1 MCEMPVEPMP
11 ECGPAVDCVAP
22 DARGSSQVVV
32 IDTSGGSLREV
43 TRQGAAM
50 ADPAIRV
57 IPTSSGWAL
66 LGTRQVVLLDEG
78 GSVRSTLDLS

>member
-1 MCEMPVEPMP
+1 
-11 ECGPAVDCVAP
+11 
-22 DARGSSQVVV
+22 VVV

-43 TRQGAAM
+43 TRQGATM
-50 ADPAIRV
+50 ADPATRV

-66 LGTRQVVLLDEG
+66 LGYRQVVLLDEG